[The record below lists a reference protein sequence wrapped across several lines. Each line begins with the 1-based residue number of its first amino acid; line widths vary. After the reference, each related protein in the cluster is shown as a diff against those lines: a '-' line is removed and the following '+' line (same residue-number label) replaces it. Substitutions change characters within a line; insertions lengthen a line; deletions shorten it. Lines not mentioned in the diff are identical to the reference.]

1 MIAADSWLYFNMFND
16 WLAFDAN
23 IRAAYLFHSKKYK
36 KCVGPILNNIKH
48 LFTVIYLL
56 MTHD

>member
-1 MIAADSWLYFNMFND
+1 MFND